1 MHAWWLWDDLISKYP
16 LQTLYLLAQ
25 RRFALLLENYLE
37 VDTPMLAVLQENKG
51 ILRGN
56 NISK

>member
-1 MHAWWLWDDLISKYP
+1 MSKYP